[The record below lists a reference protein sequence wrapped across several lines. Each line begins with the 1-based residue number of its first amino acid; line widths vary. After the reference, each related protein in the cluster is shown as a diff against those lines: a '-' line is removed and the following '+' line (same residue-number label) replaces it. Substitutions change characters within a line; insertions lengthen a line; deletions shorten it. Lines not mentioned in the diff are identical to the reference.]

1 MPLSD
6 ENALLKMVI
15 ETQAARLH
23 EQEAT
28 IQELRQM
35 VDELRSLKANL
46 EETLEE
52 LRRQIFGIKSEKT
65 SHDEDPSSE
74 EKKTVTVKEHTRE
87 RKPKAN
93 RDELYADL
101 PIREVVCSAPES
113 QRKCEWCNSP
123 MDLLTTKFVREE
135 IRITPA
141 VVERIHYYQ
150 EIYICPACHKD
161 RDGSIKAADVPKAL
175 IPHSPTSASAVAYVM
190 FS

>member
-1 MPLSD
+1 MSLSD

-65 SHDEDPSSE
+65 SHDEGPSSE
-74 EKKTVTVKEHTRE
+74 GKKTVTVKEHTRE
-87 RKPKAN
+87 RKPK
-93 RDELYADL
+93 
-101 PIREVVCSAPES
+101 
-113 QRKCEWCNSP
+113 
-123 MDLLTTKFVREE
+123 
-135 IRITPA
+135 
-141 VVERIHYYQ
+141 ERMEHRF
-150 EIYICPACHKD
+150 AF
-161 RDGSIKAADVPKAL
+161 IKKEDVLFRVP
-175 IPHSPTSASAVAYVM
+175 
-190 FS
+190 F